1 MSGLRKLFIAVMSL
15 AGVLA
20 IYLIY
25 SYVAETPQISVD
37 GADDFVRSPA
47 DGNAGEFGDRVGKI
61 GDVGVATVKKPKFIH
76 RNKDKE
82 VDREFGFE
90 TLLHEEKDR
99 WEIEKPYLNIFQPN
113 FTSYVTADKGT
124 VDVETAVG
132 RPTPKDATFAGNVV
146 IHILPEDSNTIKE
159 SFLYLDDV
167 EFLSEKTQFSTAG
180 PVKFISEDAQML
192 GRGLELVYNDQ
203 LQRLE
208 FLRIVDLES
217 LRLKGVQAVPGS
229 AVGAKGRTSASTTAE
244 AGTEPPTAGTRA
256 TTKNGE
262 GDYYKCVFSKNVLID
277 TPQQVV
283 FANEQ
288 VSINN
293 IFWAKPSSNG
303 RRTTGDERRATSDER
318 LATSDER
325 RATSDERLATSDER
339 RATSDERRATSDER
353 RATSD
358 ERRATSDEI
367 LPLAGGD
374 IMVTCNGGVLVA
386 PMNGSIS
393 LTVLSP
399 SKDSNLPQEDNR
411 QSKIGNRKWF
421 DGRTTFVTRRVD
433 YDASTGEAVAG
444 GPSELTFYASNTSA
458 AEANEAPVPVKI
470 TAQKQ
475 TKFLPASNQVIFDGN
490 CLCVMPQQ
498 DPNVQGDYT
507 LFAPTLIVN
516 LLEEKA
522 GKAAAISDVLAT
534 GPVELTF
541 YVDDFAGTG
550 AGKAAL
556 PARVTARK
564 EARFLAASNQVVFE
578 DDCLCVM
585 SREDPNFRE
594 TYLLSAAKLIVDLP
608 GDTNDGSTGPPSRA
622 ASRDPPDVWRTGA
635 GIEHLTASGGVV
647 RLATVKT
654 AGKKLL
660 GGIELKCRQFDYDAQ
675 EQLFLAAGPGVVKVD
690 NSHIPE
696 PNAQTPGFSL
706 RRPCYAFLQN
716 FDALKYFSKSN
727 HLMADAGSQ
736 GTLRIDYIP
745 LIKGKF
751 GQHIVATAN
760 HVEADLIR
768 AADTPEAGT
777 ELATLAASGG
787 ITYEDDKNQFAG
799 SRLFYDHGKS
809 LINVKGDPP
818 DVRGGQPCYLNG
830 TLVDGIEYNLKT
842 GKARARV
849 AGPGTLQI
857 K

>member
-61 GDVGVATVKKPKFIH
+61 GDVGVDAVKKTKFIH

-146 IHILPEDSNTIKE
+146 IHILPKDSNTIKE
-159 SFLYLDDV
+159 SFLYLEDV

-180 PVKFISEDAQML
+180 PVKFVSEDAQML

-229 AVGAKGRTSASTTAE
+229 AAAAKGRTSASTTTG
-244 AGTEPPTAGTRA
+244 AGTEPTTAGTRA
-256 TTKNGE
+256 TTRGGE
-262 GDYYKCVFSKNVLID
+262 GDYYKCVCSKNVLID
-277 TPQQVV
+277 TPEQVV

-288 VSINN
+288 ISISN
-293 IFWAKPSSNG
+293 IFWAKPSSKKPKEANDVDANDVKPQEIAG
-303 RRTTGDERRATSDER
+303 TERSEPNK
-318 LATSDER
+318 LPEP
-325 RATSDERLATSDER
+325 
-339 RATSDERRATSDER
+339 
-353 RATSD
+353 
-358 ERRATSDEI
+358 
-367 LPLAGGD
+367 PLAGGD
-374 IMVTCNGGVLVA
+374 IMVTCDGGVLVV
-386 PMNGSIS
+386 PMN
-393 LTVLSP
+393 
-399 SKDSNLPQEDNR
+399 SNLPQED
-411 QSKIGNRKWF
+411 SGKIGTNRGNSNLKF
-421 DGRTTFVTRRVD
+421 EISNFKGRTTFVTRRVD
-433 YDASTGEAVAG
+433 YDASTGEAIAG

-458 AEANEAPVPVKI
+458 ADANKAPVPVRI

-507 LFAPTLIVN
+507 LSAPTLIVN

-564 EARFLAASNQVVFE
+564 EAKFLAASNQVVFE

-594 TYLLSAAKLIVDLP
+594 TYLLSAAKLTVDLP
-608 GDTNDGSTGPPSRA
+608 RDTNDGSTGSPPGAESSGAPSRA
-622 ASRDPPDVWRTGA
+622 ASRDGSSGA

-660 GGIELKCRQFDYDAQ
+660 GGIELKCRQFDYDAR

-727 HLMADAGSQ
+727 HLVADANSQ

-745 LIKGKF
+745 LIKGKY
-751 GQHIVATAN
+751 GQHIVVTAN
-760 HVEADLIR
+760 HVEADLVK

-809 LINVKGDPP
+809 LINVRGDLP

-842 GKARARV
+842 GKAKARV

>member
-303 RRTTGDERRATSDER
+303 RRTTG
-318 LATSDER
+318 
-325 RATSDERLATSDER
+325 
-339 RATSDERRATSDER
+339 
-353 RATSD
+353 D